1 MVKTLNLLSLI
12 VVRLVTGLKVY
23 PTLMRF
29 LIQIVA
35 MGTYF
40 TESLILSWNQPLHRL
55 GMKLRCE
62 DNLLFG

>member
-1 MVKTLNLLSLI
+1 M
-12 VVRLVTGLKVY
+12 VVRLVIGLKVY
-23 PTLMRF
+23 SAPMRF

-55 GMKLRCE
+55 GKKLRCE